1 MSHPKLYEI
10 RGAHYHHESQTTS
23 FCLYA
28 PNARNVWL
36 VLTAYGIQQ
45 YRLQMIKNHEGLWEI
60 VTDKAPPGR
69 TYLYLIDD
77 YHGRQMLRTDPVSFS
92 IVSNPITRRVQSVVH
107 DETVYSWNDQN
118 WMRQR
123 ARTNPLISPLSI
135 YEIQPKSWKSGVYW
149 PLNFRQIA
157 GELATYCNQMGF
169 THVEMYGILEHTDRW
184 EYGYQVANYFAPSRF
199 SGICD
204 DLKYLIEH
212 LHQNGIGVILDWV
225 PTHFKHYHFFHQYS
239 NSLHE
244 YDGTNLYAST
254 VSQWWTLYFDFDK
267 EETRRLLFASALY
280 YLDRLHFDGI
290 RFDAVSQM
298 IRRNQTDIPSAI
310 SFLRELNHTI
320 HTHYP
325 GVLCIAEETEG
336 YPNLSRAM
344 NFDLKWNIGWSN
356 DVRNFLRTP
365 YAERPQ
371 HWKQKILDVLNCA
384 RWSDDKMICTLSHDD
399 TDTGPFNSKNVL
411 LNCVSHARNDMDK
424 FADLR
429 NLFAWQ
435 RCVPSRGHMIH
446 MGDEIVQPMSWFQRC
461 FRGKSSMDWSL
472 SNSTSLHGKIQECI
486 RDLNHL
492 YIRYPQ
498 FWQYGEK
505 GYSLI
510 YEYGENLVIAYHRGI
525 FNNRRIAVI
534 HNFSNRGYTCYDI
547 PLPGSDPNVGRIR
560 DAIEIFNTDDPKYGG
575 SGAFQNEQIQIKRN
589 SGQDRV
595 LTVVLPPLSTI
606 ILEENLA

>member
-1 MSHPKLYEI
+1 MSHPKLYET

-204 DLKYLIEH
+204 DLKY
-212 LHQNGIGVILDWV
+212 
-225 PTHFKHYHFFHQYS
+225 
-239 NSLHE
+239 
-244 YDGTNLYAST
+244 
-254 VSQWWTLYFDFDK
+254 
-267 EETRRLLFASALY
+267 
-280 YLDRLHFDGI
+280 
-290 RFDAVSQM
+290 
-298 IRRNQTDIPSAI
+298 
-310 SFLRELNHTI
+310 
-320 HTHYP
+320 
-325 GVLCIAEETEG
+325 
-336 YPNLSRAM
+336 
-344 NFDLKWNIGWSN
+344 
-356 DVRNFLRTP
+356 
-365 YAERPQ
+365 
-371 HWKQKILDVLNCA
+371 
-384 RWSDDKMICTLSHDD
+384 
-399 TDTGPFNSKNVL
+399 
-411 LNCVSHARNDMDK
+411 
-424 FADLR
+424 
-429 NLFAWQ
+429 
-435 RCVPSRGHMIH
+435 
-446 MGDEIVQPMSWFQRC
+446 
-461 FRGKSSMDWSL
+461 
-472 SNSTSLHGKIQECI
+472 
-486 RDLNHL
+486 
-492 YIRYPQ
+492 
-498 FWQYGEK
+498 
-505 GYSLI
+505 
-510 YEYGENLVIAYHRGI
+510 
-525 FNNRRIAVI
+525 
-534 HNFSNRGYTCYDI
+534 
-547 PLPGSDPNVGRIR
+547 
-560 DAIEIFNTDDPKYGG
+560 
-575 SGAFQNEQIQIKRN
+575 
-589 SGQDRV
+589 
-595 LTVVLPPLSTI
+595 
-606 ILEENLA
+606 